1 MWSFGV
7 ILYILLGGY
16 PPFYDA
22 DSQVL
27 YRKIM
32 KGSFQFHHDYWCNIS
47 NGAKDLIRN
56 LLVTNPYSRYNV
68 NDALNHPWLK
78 SSDDVLSTRK
88 LDANLAQLK
97 KFQATKKLRAGVKA
111 VMAVNKMKRLIAA
124 VSKGAAAS
132 SSSTASPD
140 ASTDTAAAV
149 AAPVAT
155 APAPTAAVVKPKSE
169 IPHTVAA
176 RYSLGRVLGEGG
188 YAIVKLGTSK
198 ITHDEVAIKIV
209 DRKKMT
215 KKHEDGLR
223 VEVAIL
229 QSLDHP
235 NIVRA
240 IDFFEDV
247 SAYYVVMELICGGEL
262 FDRIVKK
269 TCYTEKEA
277 RDLVRVLLNA
287 IKYMHDNNVV
297 HR

>member
-47 NGAKDLIRN
+47 SGAKDLIRN

-68 NDALNHPWLK
+68 NDALNHPWVK
-78 SSDDVLSTRK
+78 TSDSVLANRR

-111 VMAVNKMKRLIAA
+111 VMAVNKMKRLAA
-124 VSKGAAAS
+124 AMSKGAS
-132 SSSTASPD
+132 TPTASPA
-140 ASTDTAAAV
+140 ASTATAAAP
-149 AAPVAT
+149 AAA
-155 APAPTAAVVKPKSE
+155 VKPKSE
-169 IPHTVAA
+169 VPHTVTA
-176 RYSLGRVLGEGG
+176 RYSIGKVLGEGG
-188 YAIVKLGTSK
+188 YAVVKLGTSK

-235 NIVRA
+235 NIVHA

-247 SAYYVVMELICGGEL
+247 NAYYVIMELICGGEL

-287 IKYMHDNNVV
+287 IKYMHDNNIV